1 MGRRTRG
8 KKQTAALRSR
18 LGGRATVVALGGWS
32 REGPYS
38 GCEGVGMVER
48 RVPELQRGT
57 QRRCRWALQVGRVG
71 CRETEMVRV
80 VPPQQATATAG
91 VQEQERRVPLQ
102 FKTDMVWVAGTQ
114 RTALW
119 QRAGSGAV
127 QCSAVRVRERDAK
140 SVEMT
145 AAWMGVCFAVQWGQA
160 VSFWRGGGPADQWQA
175 GDKLR

>member
-1 MGRRTRG
+1 
-8 KKQTAALRSR
+8 
-18 LGGRATVVALGGWS
+18 
-32 REGPYS
+32 
-38 GCEGVGMVER
+38 MVER